1 MKKTLLT
8 MLSVLCLAAVAVRAA
23 DTGWLEDFAKAKAA
37 AVEKKVPMLM
47 NFTGSDW
54 CGWCIKLE
62 KEVFSQKAF
71 QDYAAKNLVLVK
83 IDFPREIEQTAEVK
97 AQNKKLSDEFKVRG
111 FPTIYLVDTD
121 GKIIGKTGYKPGGA
135 EKYVE
140 HLKELLKK

>member
-37 AVEKKVPMLM
+37 AVEKKVPILM

>member
-1 MKKTLLT
+1 MKKTLLA
-8 MLSVLCLAAVAVRAA
+8 MMGVLCLAAVAVRAA
-23 DTGWLEDFAKAKAA
+23 DAGWLDDFAKAKAA
-37 AVEKKVPMLM
+37 AAKKKVPMLM

-71 QDYAAKNLVLVK
+71 QDYAAKNLVLMK
-83 IDFPREIEQTAEVK
+83 IDFPREIEQTADVK

-111 FPTIYLVDTD
+111 YPTIYLVDTD

-140 HLKELLKK
+140 HLQELLKK